1 MLVIVIVSSV
11 VLAAHNMM
19 WMSTE
24 GRVDKLRYPVT
35 KKPAYG
41 ILLNSNLDGMQNFC
55 ASCLLLVNLNGI

>member
-24 GRVDKLRYPVT
+24 GMVDKLRYPAT
-35 KKPAYG
+35 KTTTYG
-41 ILLNSNLDGMQNFC
+41 NLLKSNLDWMQNFC
-55 ASCLLLVNLNGI
+55 ASCLLLVTGL